1 MEDKKPFIN
10 VTETGHN
17 FTMEDCEF
25 VGDRPTIKTAATNTR
40 LVRVK
45 HFGQK
50 IKEHPIMTL
59 IIIGIVAAVIAGI
72 ILLKVEYGFFK

>member
-25 VGDRPTIKTAATNTR
+25 HGDRPMIKTAATNTR
-40 LVRVK
+40 VIRSK

-50 IKEHPIMTL
+50 VKEHPIMTL
-59 IIIGIVAAVIAGI
+59 IIVGVVATVIAGAV
-72 ILLKVEYGFFK
+72 LLQIEYSFFV